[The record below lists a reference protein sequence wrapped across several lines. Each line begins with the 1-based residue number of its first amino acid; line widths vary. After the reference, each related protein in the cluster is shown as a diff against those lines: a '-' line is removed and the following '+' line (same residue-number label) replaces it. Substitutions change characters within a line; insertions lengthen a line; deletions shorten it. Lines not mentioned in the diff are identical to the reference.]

1 MRLKKTELLLMADKL
16 KVSEEERAGDK
27 KIIKRQQD
35 IITTLEK
42 KIQGEDV

>member
-27 KIIKRQQD
+27 KIIKRQQE
-35 IITTLEK
+35 IITALEK

>member
-1 MRLKKTELLLMADKL
+1 MADKL
-16 KVSEEERAGDK
+16 KVYEEEIVGDK

-42 KIQGEDV
+42 KIQGEDVKEKN

>member
-42 KIQGEDV
+42 KIQGENV